1 MNDRRRFLGLAVI
14 AGSGFAL
21 AALPSRAETKR
32 KSKTA
37 PKAAPPPLAAT
48 VNPTEDLMREHG
60 ILLRMLLIYEEGV
73 RRLEEGST
81 ISVDIFASTLRLNQ
95 RFSEGYHQK
104 LEEDHVFS
112 KMEVAGKLTE
122 LTRVLRGQ
130 HDAERKLTAQLLK
143 NATPSG
149 LGSSERRTALVDGL
163 RSLNR
168 MLRPHT
174 AWEDTVLFPA
184 FHQLLTERE
193 FEKLGEVFEETE
205 HQVLGPAGFQ
215 GILGEVVQLERGL
228 GIDKLSSFTVHI

>member
-1 MNDRRRFLGLAVI
+1 M
-14 AGSGFAL
+14 
-21 AALPSRAETKR
+21 
-32 KSKTA
+32 
-37 PKAAPPPLAAT
+37 
-48 VNPTEDLMREHG
+48 
-60 ILLRMLLIYEEGV
+60 

-81 ISVDIFASTLRLNQ
+81 ISADIFASTLRLQQ

-122 LTRVLRGQ
+122 LTQVLRVQ

-149 LGSSERRTALVDGL
+149 LGSSERRTALVEGL

-184 FHQLLTERE
+184 FHQLFTERE
-193 FEKLGEVFEETE
+193 FEKLGEVFAQTE
-205 HQVLGPAGFQ
+205 HQALGPAGFQ
-215 GILGEVVQLERGL
+215 GILGEVVQLEKGL
-228 GIDKLSSFTVHI
+228 GIDKLSSFTIRI

>member
-21 AALPSRAETKR
+21 AALPSTAEAKR
-32 KSKTA
+32 KSKTS
-37 PKAAPPPLAAT
+37 PKTLPPSPAAK

-60 ILLRMLLIYEEGV
+60 ILLRMLLIYEEGI
-73 RRLEEGST
+73 RRLEEGWT
-81 ISVDIFASTLRLNQ
+81 ISADVLASTLRLSQ

-104 LEEDHVFS
+104 LEEDQVFS

-122 LTRVLRGQ
+122 LTQVLRAQ

-168 MLRPHT
+168 MLQPHT

-184 FHQLLTERE
+184 FHQLFTEQE

-205 HQVLGPAGFQ
+205 HRALGPAGFQ
-215 GILGEVVQLERGL
+215 GILGEVVQLEKGL
-228 GIDKLSSFTVHI
+228 GIDRLSAFTIHI